1 MDKETKIHPS
11 FKQSSDNYFMVNT
24 ININSLL
31 IDQVID
37 YFSLDIEGLELEIIK
52 DIKWKEINK
61 PKIMT
66 IEHNGIKEKN

>member
-1 MDKETKIHPS
+1 
-11 FKQSSDNYFMVNT
+11 MVNT